1 MKARADTSRSHAL
14 RGAPLVLLGATVI
27 QWSAAVVRPAFVTI
41 GPGGASAGRFLFGAV
56 VLVCLTRPKVRGW
69 NQQQWLGAVALGVTV
84 AVMNLSFYQAIAR
97 IPLGGAVAIEYMG
110 PFLVAAL
117 AKRSLRHFALVTLA
131 ALGVLALSRPGGGI
145 TLAGALFAVL
155 AGVCWGAYTFAS
167 HRLGDITSGFE
178 GLAVAMA
185 IAALV
190 TLPFGLGAVHQ
201 LADHPS
207 LLARLALVGVM
218 ATVLGFGFEMQALRH
233 LKPSIV
239 SVLLA
244 LDPAV
249 AFLIG
254 WLLLSERVTSW
265 DLVGLAC
272 VVIAGVGV
280 TYDAAK
286 EDLKIGL

>member
-1 MKARADTSRSHAL
+1 
-14 RGAPLVLLGATVI
+14 V
-27 QWSAAVVRPAFVTI
+27 
-41 GPGGASAGRFLFGAV
+41 
-56 VLVCLTRPKVRGW
+56 
-69 NQQQWLGAVALGVTV
+69 
-84 AVMNLSFYQAIAR
+84 
-97 IPLGGAVAIEYMG
+97 
-110 PFLVAAL
+110 
-117 AKRSLRHFALVTLA
+117 
-131 ALGVLALSRPGGGI
+131 
-145 TLAGALFAVL
+145 
-155 AGVCWGAYTFAS
+155 
-167 HRLGDITSGFE
+167 GDITSGFE

-201 LADHPS
+201 LGHHPS

-265 DLVGLAC
+265 DLVGLVC

-280 TYDAAK
+280 TYDAAN